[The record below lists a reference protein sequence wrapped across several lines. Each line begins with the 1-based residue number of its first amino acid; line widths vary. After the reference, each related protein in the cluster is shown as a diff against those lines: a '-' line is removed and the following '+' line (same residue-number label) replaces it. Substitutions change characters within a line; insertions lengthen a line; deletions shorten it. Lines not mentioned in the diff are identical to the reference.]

1 MITSEKI
8 KDLRFKTGAGMLDC
22 KKALEA
28 MDGDLEKS
36 VDWLRKKGVNTA
48 QKKSS
53 RSASE
58 GLITINIKDKKA
70 SIIEINS
77 ETDFV
82 ARNDDFINFCNKIS
96 NIVLEKGVK
105 NLDELLDLPFSEN
118 SNVNQELTAMIS
130 KIGENIILKRI
141 KFFEDEDCYLQ
152 KYLHNSVNGES
163 GKIGV
168 LLAYDSNKELI
179 EINDITKNIC
189 MHIAAM
195 DPKSISKEDLDE
207 NIKVRENKIF
217 RDQIK
222 DSGKPDE
229 IINKILIGKMNKF
242 FDEVC
247 LLEQFFVIENK
258 VKVKDYIKTFEKKYD
273 CKLVIKDFILFK
285 VGEIT

>member
-258 VKVKDYIKTFEKKYD
+258 VKVKDYIKIFEKKYD